1 MKKFR
6 YSMENILR
14 IKLKLE
20 DQAKISYANARNRL
34 NTEEE
39 KLLAL
44 RQKKASYEDEQRNL
58 NGSKLDLFKLKE
70 LSQSIEIMK
79 INIKEQRAVISM
91 AEQRLEVARIRLN
104 DAMIERKTQEKL
116 KEKAWQ
122 EYMKEFEAEEQKEID
137 ELNSF
142 NYGSAI

>member
-122 EYMKEFEAEEQKEID
+122 EYMAEIEAEEQKEID

>member
-1 MKKFR
+1 
-6 YSMENILR
+6 MENILR

>member
-6 YSMENILR
+6 YSMESILG

-20 DQAKISYANARNRL
+20 DQAKIAYANARNSL
-34 NTEEE
+34 NVEEE
-39 KLLAL
+39 KLAQLKN
-44 RQKKASYEDEQRNL
+44 KKSSYEEEQRTVSNDKL
-58 NGSKLDLFKLKE
+58 NIMKLKE

-79 INIKEQRAVISM
+79 YKINQQKALVYA
-91 AEQRLEVARIRLN
+91 AEQRLEDARIRLN
-104 DAMIERKTQEKL
+104 DAMVERKTQEKL

-122 EYMKEFEAEEQKEID
+122 EYIEEYEAQEQKTID

>member
-1 MKKFR
+1 
-6 YSMENILR
+6 MESILG

-20 DQAKISYANARNRL
+20 DQAKIAYANARNSL
-34 NTEEE
+34 NVEEE
-39 KLLAL
+39 KLAQLKN
-44 RQKKASYEDEQRNL
+44 KKSSYEEEQRTVSNDKL
-58 NGSKLDLFKLKE
+58 NIMKLKE

-79 INIKEQRAVISM
+79 YKINQQKALVYA

-104 DAMIERKTQEKL
+104 DAIVERKTQEKL

-122 EYMKEFEAEEQKEID
+122 EYIEEFEAEEQKEID